1 MTAVA
6 ADTASVNSSTGTL
19 ITIFDSSGIV
29 FGGTIARISLS
40 APNASAVP
48 SAAAAAARTRLS
60 VSS

>member
-19 ITIFDSSGIV
+19 MTIFDSSGIV
-29 FGGTIARISLS
+29 FGGTMARMRRS
-40 APNASAVP
+40 APNASTVP
-48 SAAAAAARTRLS
+48 SAAAATARTRLS